1 MSTAETTH
9 GSHLEME
16 QVGKH
21 RTFHLLHLTVQE
33 MRPNPEDASPDTYEQ
48 LPVPLDT
55 REPLVEA
62 HSNLSKISRLAR
74 HCYDRM
80 VDYRSMY
87 EQAYVIEQAKLAQ
100 SVTVCRG
107 LETEIARLNEENSYY
122 QQQLVPDYERMIS
135 SLTAQH
141 KDSEARLRAHEE
153 KSCVELEER
162 RKATEAM
169 IELLAASNERMEAL
183 EKLHQSAIPDTPIVV
198 HPRHRG
204 GVKRQAA
211 ATSEQA
217 GPLMQHTRSKAN
229 SKRSKRN

>member
-9 GSHLEME
+9 GSQIEMA

-21 RTFHLLHLTVQE
+21 RDFHLHHLTVQE
-33 MRPNPEDASPDTYEQ
+33 MRPNLEDASPDIYEQ

-62 HSNLSKISRLAR
+62 HSSLSKISRLAR
-74 HCYDRM
+74 QCYDRM

-100 SVTVCRG
+100 SVTICKG
-107 LETEIARLNEENSYY
+107 LETEIARLNEENNYY

-135 SLTAQH
+135 SLSAQNE
-141 KDSEARLRAHEE
+141 DSKARCRAREE
-153 KSCVELEER
+153 KSCVELEEH

-183 EKLHQSAIPDTPIVV
+183 EKLHRSVIPDTPIVV

-211 ATSEQA
+211 TTLEQA
-217 GPLMQHTRSKAN
+217 GPSMRHTRSKAY